1 MVGSGAAPLSNILDR
16 NVTVN
21 IVEYEDRRMDV
32 IVREGTLF
40 SWEGE
45 GVGGVGEFWYFFPKE
60 VLALPCILIK
70 KTPDPPT
77 LGD

>member
-1 MVGSGAAPLSNILDR
+1 
-16 NVTVN
+16 
-21 IVEYEDRRMDV
+21 MDV

-45 GVGGVGEFWYFFPKE
+45 GVGEVGEFWYFFPKE